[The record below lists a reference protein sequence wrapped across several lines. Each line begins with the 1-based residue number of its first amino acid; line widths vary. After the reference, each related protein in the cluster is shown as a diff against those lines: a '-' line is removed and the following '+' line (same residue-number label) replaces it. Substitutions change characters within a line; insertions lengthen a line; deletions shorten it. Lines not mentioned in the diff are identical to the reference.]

1 MQQFRA
7 LDVYRK
13 IERDFTH
20 STVAGALLSVA
31 GAVLMVTLFV
41 LELRDYL
48 DTQVSTQVLM
58 DDFESSLLKIN
69 FDITVERLACP
80 FVGK

>member
-1 MQQFRA
+1 MQQLRA

-20 STVAGALLSVA
+20 STLAGAFLSVG
-31 GAVLMVTLFV
+31 GAILMLALFA
-41 LELRDYL
+41 LELREYL
-48 DTQVSTQVLM
+48 ETQVTTQVLM

-80 FVGK
+80 FLGE